1 MVKQRLSTHMYQQS
15 DDVRTL
21 RSLDNLHLIDFIELT
36 LKGNDGF
43 ETAMNNLLKYN
54 MADYMKKYLVLLPG
68 DWPAQFFM
76 RRVIYRKLAD
86 IEDPLLS
93 LVPILGALHVSLNA
107 IEDVFIAFN
116 SFFREMYSK
125 TFLNHKPLAEKPQPW
140 RIYFM
145 LEVIYGG
152 WTKIRET
159 VLTTFKDCKDVR
171 YATLINLL
179 ENYIPLVLSIYGVIF
194 RTNNFKQYF
203 HAMFRVWILFYCFHR
218 RHYDKAPLIWMSNV
232 LYWLTAVPDLYN
244 IFSSNV
250 TSTDEYGVENTHS
263 IIRSKTV
270 I

>member
-1 MVKQRLSTHMYQQS
+1 
-15 DDVRTL
+15 
-21 RSLDNLHLIDFIELT
+21 
-36 LKGNDGF
+36 
-43 ETAMNNLLKYN
+43 
-54 MADYMKKYLVLLPG
+54 
-68 DWPAQFFM
+68 
-76 RRVIYRKLAD
+76 
-86 IEDPLLS
+86 
-93 LVPILGALHVSLNA
+93 
-107 IEDVFIAFN
+107 
-116 SFFREMYSK
+116 MYSK
-125 TFLNHKPLAEKPQPW
+125 IFPNHKPVAEKPQPW

-159 VLTTFKDCKDVR
+159 VLTTFKDCKNVR

-244 IFSSNV
+244 IFSSYV

-263 IIRSKTV
+263 IIRSKTKSYDS
-270 I
+270 IPELIRKSKLSSMTKKT